1 MGAHVPRLGDVDL
14 QSTWG
19 GFDFLRFHKLHWK
32 VWSNTIIK
40 FEHKNGVC
48 DIAQRQKSAL
58 AERERSMV
66 RVHLSQQIAEEWNGA
81 VTMGG
86 RYRCFC
92 PGLPNHNRLI
102 TYWYWVRLPFP
113 LLIPS
118 CQSGQSERAH
128 IPWHLCL
135 AGSNPADGTAAFSPR
150 L

>member
-66 RVHLSQQIAEEWNGA
+66 RFHLSQQIAEEWNGA

-113 LLIPS
+113 LLIEK
-118 CQSGQSERAH
+118 SGYKFYIIKDLGKYNKEFVEREFEIFKKMA
-128 IPWHLCL
+128 
-135 AGSNPADGTAAFSPR
+135 S
-150 L
+150 